1 MGLQHRCLRALL
13 CSSFVLFVPL
23 RTSILQRFCVIY
35 DRSAL
40 TSRPDITRKY
50 WSCCSATW
58 LIGSICGSPLAVS
71 SAAHWVGTA
80 QKRPW
85 CFACS
90 RSWYLATT
98 TSICWWRSENITV
111 WVLPD
116 HNPHRSSLVQVQ
128 DQVSIERNQ
137 NMQCIQIWGLQKPLF
152 AGTEIILV
160 GNLMTVIKPQPSH
173 LMSVILKWK
182 QIVDFNC
189 GTNDFFCFDAQGS
202 YKHPGS
208 AIASTGM
215 MTSLAQK

>member
-1 MGLQHRCLRALL
+1 LPVQDHDTWQQQRA
-13 CSSFVLFVPL
+13 
-23 RTSILQRFCVIY
+23 
-35 DRSAL
+35 SA
-40 TSRPDITRKY
+40 DDEVKFI
-50 WSCCSATW
+50 
-58 LIGSICGSPLAVS
+58 
-71 SAAHWVGTA
+71 H
-80 QKRPW
+80 
-85 CFACS
+85 
-90 RSWYLATT
+90 
-98 TSICWWRSENITV
+98 V

-160 GNLMTVIKPQPSH
+160 GNLMTVIKPQPSQ
-173 LMSVILKWK
+173 LMSVLLKWK

-215 MTSLAQK
+215 MTSLTQK